1 MSFPGTPTHTEL
13 ELLIAAGWL
22 AVAILLGTLIHRA
35 VGALLTRWAARSGSP
50 FLRAIVRETR
60 RPAAFIVPLLCVL
73 AALPTISVDVPN
85 AKSATAHAAGLLTLA
100 AIAWALIAAIKV
112 GGELIVARHRFD
124 VEDNLLARQLGTRV
138 DILERITSIVI
149 VVFTIGLMLMTFPE
163 IRAVGTTLLAS
174 AGLAG
179 IAVGLAA
186 RPLFEN
192 LVAGVQL
199 AFTQPIRLD
208 DVVVVQ
214 NYWGRI
220 EEIHSTYVVI
230 QVWDLRRLV
239 VPLSWFLDNA
249 FENWTRRTANLIG
262 EVYFCADWSLDVE
275 ALRAEI
281 PAILGRTP
289 LWDGKV
295 QNCQVTDATDRAIQ
309 LRVLVS
315 ARNSGDLWDL
325 RCFAREG
332 IVAYLRDRQPQALP
346 RLRVPALDSHEASPP
361 RLNRAAHE
369 AATNGQRIRTV
380 DDNRTRGPG

>member
-1 MSFPGTPTHTEL
+1 VIVVTHTQL
-13 ELLIAAGWL
+13 ELLIAVGVL
-22 AVAILLGTLIHRA
+22 ALAILVGTILHRTVA
-35 VGALLTRWAARSGSP
+35 WFLTRWSARSGNP
-50 FLRAIVRETR
+50 FLRALVRETQ

-73 AALPTISVDVPN
+73 IAMPTISNDVPSF
-85 AKSATAHAAGLLTLA
+85 KYVIGHAAGLLVLA
-100 AIAWALIAAIKV
+100 AIAWAMIAVIRV
-112 GGELIVARHRFD
+112 WGEVIIARHRFD

-138 DILERITSIVI
+138 DILIRVTSIVI
-149 VVFTIGLMLMTFPE
+149 VIFAIGLMLMTFPE
-163 IRAVGTTLLAS
+163 IRSIGTTLLAS
-174 AGLAG
+174 AGIAGLAIG
-179 IAVGLAA
+179 FAA

-192 LVAGVQL
+192 LVAGIQL

-262 EVYFCADWSLDVE
+262 EVYFFADWTLDVE
-275 ALRAEI
+275 ALRAQI
-281 PAILGRTP
+281 PVILERSP
-289 LWDGKV
+289 LWDEKV
-295 QNCQVTDATDRAIQ
+295 QNCQVTDATDHAIQ

-332 IVAYLRDRQPQALP
+332 IVAYLRDQQPQALP
-346 RLRVPALDSHEASPP
+346 RLRVPPLDERGEQAKPQVDG
-361 RLNRAAHE
+361 AAHQP
-369 AATNGQRIRTV
+369 ATNGQRVRTI
-380 DDNRTRGPG
+380 DDDRTTGPG